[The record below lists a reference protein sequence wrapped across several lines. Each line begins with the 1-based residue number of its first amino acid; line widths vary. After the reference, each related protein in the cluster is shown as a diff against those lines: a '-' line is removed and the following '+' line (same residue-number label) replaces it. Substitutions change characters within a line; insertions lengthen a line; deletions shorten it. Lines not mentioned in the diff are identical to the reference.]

1 MSKARGKEIV
11 RSIAGWTRRAV
22 WPIWWSL
29 RAILGWIGQHDLGVL
44 LSLLLVLLSV
54 WGFARL
60 SGKVG
65 AGDTQR
71 FDEAVVRAL
80 RQTDDPSRPIG
91 PAWLAEA
98 GRDVTALGGFTVL
111 TLLIAAVAGFLWLIR
126 DYRSL
131 GLVLITTLSGVAV
144 SLLLKSL
151 YDRPRPNIVPHL
163 SHVYTT
169 SFPSGHSMLS
179 ATVFLTLGA
188 VLAESVDSRL
198 LKAYFL
204 LVAVLL
210 TVLVGASRVFLGV
223 HYPTDVLAGWIAGLA
238 WALGCG
244 LIARVLHRP
253 GPLAIAADSSSQ
265 AT

>member
-1 MSKARGKEIV
+1 MSKARGKETVHSIV
-11 RSIAGWTRRAV
+11 EWTLRAV
-22 WPIWWSL
+22 SQIWRSL
-29 RAILGWIGQHDLGVL
+29 RAILGWIGQHDLSVL
-44 LSLLLVLLSV
+44 LSMLLVLLSV

-65 AGDTQR
+65 TGATQR
-71 FDEAVVRAL
+71 FDESVVRAL
-80 RQTDDPSRPIG
+80 RKTEDPSQPIG

-111 TLLIAAVAGFLWLIR
+111 TLLIAAVVGFLWLIR

-163 SHVYTT
+163 SQVYST
-169 SFPSGHSMLS
+169 SFPSGHSMLA

-198 LKAYFL
+198 LKAYFM
-204 LVAVLL
+204 LVAVFL
-210 TVLVGASRVFLGV
+210 TFLVGARRVVLGV
-223 HYPTDVLAGWIAGLA
+223 HYTTDVLGGWTAGLA
-238 WALGCG
+238 WALVCG
-244 LIARVLHRP
+244 LIARLLHRP
-253 GPLAIAADSSSQ
+253 GQLAIGADSSSR
-265 AT
+265 AI